1 MDQCVTEDFS
11 AIDDTDVVIV
21 DSSWHQLSMSS
32 SNWWANW
39 HWFSMASQGI
49 SQDDGKVGIAYQ
61 CHHHITNGKMDQ
73 CVTEDFSAI
82 VGANVMKVNGRKGVN
97 ESLDSQC

>member
-32 SNWWANW
+32 SN
-39 HWFSMASQGI
+39 
-49 SQDDGKVGIAYQ
+49 
-61 CHHHITNGKMDQ
+61 
-73 CVTEDFSAI
+73 
-82 VGANVMKVNGRKGVN
+82 
-97 ESLDSQC
+97 